1 MRLHVIV
8 LGWVEYRTLR
18 YVVSAGTGR
27 LHLWDI
33 CENYFLPIVYNS
45 LSATIFCVTRKT
57 VHIATTVSIFWL
69 TQLMWLA
76 KSAAARQAYCH
87 STSSDIVSRWVWF
100 QDYRL
105 WHCDWQSAVH
115 GLKSQHCFLF
125 TLLPTIS
132 VDCAPAVCNKGCV
145 EIPLKAFVHCQL
157 DYCNAISTGSWC
169 SDETATVSA
178 KYSSLSKCQEL
189 DAAYALRSLLKAFV
203 HCRLDYCNG
212 ILTGSWCSDEMAIGY
227 SQCKKTVACLMSGA
241 WCRKCHAS
249 PPQPPFATSAVQW
262 VIFKDDISI
271 YDTLPI

>member
-76 KSAAARQAYCH
+76 KSASARQAYCH

-115 GLKSQHCFLF
+115 GLKKSQHCFLF

-145 EIPLKAFVHCQL
+145 EIPVESIRTLP
-157 DYCNAISTGSWC
+157 TGLLQRHINW
-169 SDETATVSA
+169 
-178 KYSSLSKCQEL
+178 KLM
-189 DAAYALRSLLKAFV
+189 LRW
-203 HCRLDYCNG
+203 N
-212 ILTGSWCSDEMAIGY
+212 GY
-227 SQCKKTVACLMSGA
+227 SQCKI
-241 WCRKCHAS
+241 
-249 PPQPPFATSAVQW
+249 Q
-262 VIFKDDISI
+262 
-271 YDTLPI
+271 